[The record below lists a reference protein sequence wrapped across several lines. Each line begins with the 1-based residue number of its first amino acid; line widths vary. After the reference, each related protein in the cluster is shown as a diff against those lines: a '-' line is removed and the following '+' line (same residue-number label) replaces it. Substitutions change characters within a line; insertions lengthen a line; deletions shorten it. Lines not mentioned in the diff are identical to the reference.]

1 MYFAFKI
8 KIKVSQ
14 KEIYFNPSM
23 VKSAD
28 ELHWLLN
35 NNSEILWIFKLK
47 TSTEDFSFTKD
58 MLIEKLLKNPK
69 VLGMDE
75 NTVSVLHA
83 NQPLRWGVLKKLVPA
98 KHLVL
103 FGISPSEMGFQHH
116 FNKYQSRIIGT
127 TTVLWA
133 DAPDELPGIS
143 PDMKGKLVKELQ
155 KIKDTE

>member
-23 VKSAD
+23 VKSVD
-28 ELHWLLN
+28 ELDWLIK
-35 NNSEILWIFKLK
+35 NSNDILWVFKLK
-47 TSTEDFSFTKD
+47 NPSEDFSSVKD

-75 NTVSVLHA
+75 TSISVLHV
-83 NQPLRWGVLKKLVPA
+83 NQSLRWGVLKKMIPA
-98 KHLVL
+98 KHLIL
-103 FGISPSEMGFQHH
+103 FGISPSELGIQHQIK
-116 FNKYQSRIIGT
+116 KYESRLIGE

-133 DAPDELPGIS
+133 DAPDELLSLPA
-143 PDMKGKLVKELQ
+143 DTKGKLVKELQ
-155 KIKDTE
+155 LIKGA